1 MGDKNM
7 TKVCPILI
15 HGDAAFAGQGVVYE
29 TMQMEQLPNYGV
41 GGTLHVIVN
50 NQVGFTTPPLKARS
64 GVYCSDLAMALT
76 APIFHVNGDSME
88 DVAKVFE
95 IAAEYR

>member
-1 MGDKNM
+1 M

-41 GGTLHVIVN
+41 CCTLHVIVN
-50 NQVGFTTPPLKARS
+50 N
-64 GVYCSDLAMALT
+64 
-76 APIFHVNGDSME
+76 
-88 DVAKVFE
+88 
-95 IAAEYR
+95 